1 MIQLTPGEKETII
14 TFNEADPEAE
24 VFTYSPRWQKHMKD
38 RFGLKGEP
46 NDAGAKTYIIP
57 KSRIRLPQPPKNLTA
72 EQRRKI
78 GERLSKG
85 RKQKP
90 PG

>member
-1 MIQLTPGEKETII
+1 MSQLSPAEKESII
-14 TFNEADPEAE
+14 TWDEEGKDAII
-24 VFTYSPRWQKHMKD
+24 FTYSRTWQKHMKEK
-38 RFGLKGEP
+38 FNLTGEP
-46 NDAGAKTYIIP
+46 NGFGAKTYTIP
-57 KSRIRLPQPPKNLTA
+57 KSRIRLPQPPKNLTD

>member
-1 MIQLTPGEKETII
+1 MTQLPLDERETII
-14 TFNEADPEAE
+14 TFDEEGKDA
-24 VFTYSPRWQKHMKD
+24 VIFTYNQAWQKHMAN
-38 RFGLKGEP
+38 RFGLKGES
-46 NDAGAKTYIIP
+46 NGFGGKTYIIP
-57 KSRIRLPQPPKNLTA
+57 KSRIRLPQPPKNLTE

-85 RKQKP
+85 RIRKP

>member
-1 MIQLTPGEKETII
+1 MNHVALDERETII
-14 TFNEADPEAE
+14 TFDEANPDATI
-24 VFTYSPRWQKHMKD
+24 FSYSKAWQKHMKD
-38 RFGLKGEP
+38 RFGMDGKP
-46 NDAGAKTYIIP
+46 NGDGARTYTVP
-57 KSRIRLPQPPKNLTA
+57 KSRIRLPQPPKNLTD

-85 RKQKP
+85 RMRKP